1 MRNLVAKLLC
11 LLATLSSWPPTMAA
25 QESQYTQSPIA
36 DIARGQRLADVMLC
50 AMCHSPMTLD
60 GGLQMFNPTLRLT
73 GGVKVVA
80 PPDGTFFS
88 KNLTP
93 DLETGIGAWS
103 FTELANAITKG
114 IGRDGR
120 GLRVMPSHYY
130 RDISNDDLNALIAYL
145 RSVPPVKKSIP
156 TNTEMAAADKIAAG
170 VRLLMPFM
178 DWPSQDWYYGDFRA
192 QPTDGATAKVPQ
204 PSVQK
209 HDPLVVQPTRTS
221 PEIEQGKHL
230 VTVAACAFCHTPVG
244 MFGQNQ
250 KLALTGGFKV
260 EDPVCGTVYSKNL
273 TPDPDTGLG
282 RWSDEEVVRAIRHG
296 VAKDNR
302 VLCPTIMP
310 WQAYAK
316 FTDAEV
322 KAIVTYLR
330 AIPSVRRE
338 IPATTAVKGTD
349 IKAQKFT
356 LGDSAK

>member
-1 MRNLVAKLLC
+1 MRKLAAKLFCLLVA
-11 LLATLSSWPPTMAA
+11 LLAWPLVTAA
-25 QESQYTQSPIA
+25 QEGKYFQTLTA
-36 DIARGQRLADVMLC
+36 DITRGNRLADVMLC

-60 GGLQMFNPTLRLT
+60 GGLQMFNPALRLT

-103 FTELANAITKG
+103 FDELTNAITKG

-130 RDISNDDLNALIAYL
+130 QDISNDDLNALIAYL

-156 TNTEMAAADKIAAG
+156 ANTEMAAADKIAAG
-170 VRLLMPFM
+170 VRLLMPFV

-192 QPTDGATAKVPQ
+192 EPADGATAKVPQ

-209 HDPLVVQPTRTS
+209 HDPLVVQPARTS

-230 VTVAACAFCHTPVG
+230 VTIAACAFCHTPVG
-244 MFGQNQ
+244 MLGQSQ
-250 KLALTGGFKV
+250 KLAMTGGFKV
-260 EDPVCGTVYSKNL
+260 EDPVCGTVHSKNL

-282 RWSDEEVVRAIRHG
+282 SWTDEEVGRAIRHG
-296 VAKDNR
+296 VAKGNR

-310 WQAYAK
+310 WQAYSQ
-316 FTDAEV
+316 FTDVEV
-322 KAIVTYLR
+322 KAIVAYLR
-330 AIPSVRRE
+330 AIPPVRRE
-338 IPATTAVKGTD
+338 IPATTAPKSTE
-349 IKAQKFT
+349 IKAQKFK
-356 LGDSAK
+356 LGDSAR